1 MKLSDQNN
9 NFNSLLNNEFE
20 ELKVLSLQTN
30 QQYLTDLRWL
40 KKKFRNHI
48 FKEVP
53 ILKLTNN
60 PLIWYQL
67 KYNNQNINQLIRRFY
82 NDKMKILFLKPFY
95 IDSFNFTEDEFTGIL
110 KQDQFSIQPRNNA
123 KINDDKNKL
132 KIGKL
137 EL

>member
-1 MKLSDQNN
+1 MKLSGQNN
-9 NFNSLLNNEFE
+9 DFNSQLNNEFE
-20 ELKVLSLQTN
+20 ELKVLSLQNN
-30 QQYLTDLRWL
+30 QQYSIDLKWL

-48 FKEVP
+48 FTEVP
-53 ILKLTNN
+53 VLKLSKN
-60 PLIWYQL
+60 PLNWYRL
-67 KYNNQNINQLIRRFY
+67 KHNNQNINQLIRRFY

-95 IDSFNFTEDEFTGIL
+95 IDSFNFTEDEFTQIL